1 MFEQILPAF
10 IVGGLIC
17 VIAQLFI
24 DLTPFN
30 ITPGHILV
38 SYVVSG
44 AVLSG
49 IGLYQ
54 PLVDF
59 AGAGATIP
67 LSGFGHLLTQ
77 GTLEAIGEKG
87 LLGVFSGGLTNAALG
102 ITVAIVTG
110 FTVAILFD
118 PRG

>member
-1 MFEQILPAF
+1 MTTQLLPAF

-17 VIAQLFI
+17 VIAQFFI

-30 ITPGHILV
+30 ITPAHILV

-44 AVLSG
+44 AILSG
-49 IGLYQ
+49 LGLYQ

-77 GTLEAIGEKG
+77 GTFEAIGDKG
-87 LLGVFSGGLTNAALG
+87 LLGVFSGGFTNAALG
-102 ITVAIVTG
+102 LTVAIVTG
-110 FTVAILFD
+110 FAVSIIFD

>member
-1 MFEQILPAF
+1 MLQGIIPAF
-10 IVGGLIC
+10 VVGGLIC
-17 VIAQLFI
+17 VIAQFFI
-24 DLTPFN
+24 DLTPFS

-38 SYVVSG
+38 TYVISG
-44 AVLSG
+44 AILSG

-77 GTLEAIGEKG
+77 GTLEAISAKG
-87 LLGVFSGGLTNAALG
+87 LTGIFSGGLTSAAMG

-110 FTVAILFD
+110 FTMSILFD
-118 PRG
+118 PKG